1 MFPKRSDAVL
11 QVRRRALME
20 NNLLVKDPEIVT
32 MMNRHVRS
40 VYKHCLTA
48 LGADTFAERFVIS
61 GLGSEANK
69 PAVMWPNVAK
79 TTGGGSPT
87 SLVEQT
93 AFSLPTDFYRLLRCD
108 WCQGT
113 VGVGVPAVGGF
124 YWQTQANKVDWCP
137 MQRVE
142 IRSGV
147 IDDTPREWG
156 TGLVGYWLKG
166 TPGGMTFSEN
176 GSDTTTTWWIAF
188 LPPPSAIVS
197 VSIWYVPV
205 APQFSL
211 TDDTNLIKLQDEAWE
226 FVMNNTAAE
235 MMEKQGRDSS
245 ARTAA
250 AMTAKGE
257 LLTSQVGPDDENAW
271 GTIDVGGSQVPHG
284 RRRNVWGP

>member
-20 NNLLVKDPEIVT
+20 NSLLVKDPEIVT

-61 GLGSEANK
+61 GIGSEANK
-69 PAVMWPNVAK
+69 PTVMWPNTQKLVA
-79 TTGGGSPT
+79 GSPV
-87 SLVEQT
+87 VEAT
-93 AFSLPTDFYRLLRCD
+93 EFSLPTDFYRLLRCD
-108 WCQGT
+108 WCPGT
-113 VGVGVPAVGGF
+113 VQASVQSGGT
-124 YWQTQANKVDWCP
+124 YWITGANKVDWCP
-137 MQRVE
+137 MERVE
-142 IRSGV
+142 IRTGV
-147 IDDTPREWG
+147 IDDTPREWAS
-156 TGLVGYWLKG
+156 GLVGYWLKG
-166 TPGGMTFSEN
+166 TPGGMSFVEQS
-176 GSDTTTTWWIAF
+176 GDITTTWWIAF
-188 LPPPSAIVS
+188 LPPPSLAVS
-197 VSIWYVPV
+197 VSIWYVPM

-245 ARTAA
+245 ARTSA

-271 GTIDVGGSQVPHG
+271 GTIDVGASQVPHG
-284 RRRNVWGP
+284 RRRNVWGT

>member
-20 NNLLVKDPEIVT
+20 NSLFVKDTEIVT
-32 MMNRHVRS
+32 MMNRHTRS

-61 GLGSEANK
+61 GIGSEANK
-69 PAVMWPNVAK
+69 PTVLWPNTQKLVA
-79 TTGGGSPT
+79 GNPV
-87 SLVEQT
+87 VEAT
-93 AFSLPTDFYRLLRCD
+93 EFSLPTDFYRLLRCD

-113 VGVGVPAVGGF
+113 VQVSVQSGGT
-124 YWQTQANKVDWCP
+124 YWITGANKVDWCP
-137 MQRVE
+137 MERVE
-142 IRSGV
+142 IRTGV
-147 IDDTPREWG
+147 IDDTPREWAS
-156 TGLVGYWLKG
+156 GLVGYWLKG
-166 TPGGMTFSEN
+166 TPGGMSFVEQS
-176 GSDTTTTWWIAF
+176 GDITTTWWIAF
-188 LPPPSAIVS
+188 LPPPSLAVS
-197 VSIWYVPV
+197 VSIWYVPM